1 MARGEK
7 RRLNENDIEGFFHAA
22 SRRPRYMSKEDIILQ
37 LKKDNWF
44 RWWRLNNDFKW
55 LKRRLKKMGTD
66 PEQARELLP

>member
-7 RRLNENDIEGFFHAA
+7 RRLNEDDIEGFFHAA
-22 SRRPRYMSKEDIILQ
+22 SRRPKYKTSDEIIRQ

-44 RWWRLNNDFKW
+44 RWNRLQSDLRW
-55 LKRRLKKMGTD
+55 MKRRLKKMGVD